1 MKRAFCILAA
11 AVCMIGI
18 CSCGKNAENDSQEYD
33 RKNAVITNENVLNAE
48 STDQQD
54 ENTSE
59 TENIPEYT
67 SSETAP
73 AETEAVYE
81 ATETETAAMTETDDP
96 AETEITAATVLEGYV
111 EVQQT
116 TRVVTEPYVETVE
129 TEPAEGIFGAEGRTK
144 DEWLT
149 LGQELH
155 MEACELAFRYLCTG
169 SEFPFD
175 RANLEIIDR
184 TYFLTIY
191 TSFEEATAP
200 YYELFSRSHHS
211 NDFDGLLLEQDGR
224 LYAARAAR
232 GMDVTYLSSEVSE
245 LVSVTNTE
253 VRYRVTVEYEDSTET
268 YDFTLVPEDGFW
280 KIGEFTLPY

>member
-11 AVCMIGI
+11 AACMLSV
-18 CSCGKNAENDSQEYD
+18 CSCGKNAENDKSEPE
-33 RKNAVITNENVLNAE
+33 RKNAVITNESVLNAE
-48 STDQQD
+48 TTEKQD
-54 ENTSE
+54 ENTPE
-59 TENIPEYT
+59 TDVVPEYT
-67 SSETAP
+67 SASTEPASSEENAP
-73 AETEAVYE
+73 VSTQISVTEEYISTEA
-81 ATETETAAMTETDDP
+81 
-96 AETEITAATVLEGYV
+96 EIPDVTVLEGYT
-111 EVQQT
+111 EMQQT

-129 TEPAEGIFGAEGRTK
+129 TEPAEGIYGAEGRTEA
-144 DEWLT
+144 EWLT
-149 LGQELH
+149 LGQELY
-155 MEACELAFRYLCTG
+155 MEGCELAFRYLCTG

-200 YYELFSRSHHS
+200 YYELFSKSMHG
-211 NDFDGLLLEQDGR
+211 NDFEGLLLEQNGR

-232 GMDVTYLSSEVSE
+232 GMDVTYLSSQVTE
-245 LVSVTNTE
+245 LVSVANTE
-253 VRYRVTVEYEDSTET
+253 VRYRVSVEYEDSTAV